1 MTLSIQLIQIPKS
14 EIASQREF
22 FLMGTEIKI
31 GRDFAADI
39 CLPDL
44 SGQISRTHTVLKKT
58 PEGSYKIT
66 NTSTNGTALNGNNM
80 SSQETLPVAD
90 GDIIRLGDY
99 RLLIG
104 IIGGAR
110 PVLPDISDA
119 EIVFK
124 TESDFSSKDAL
135 MPGEA
140 LEETVEYCDH
150 KFTRAEVDLDQDLMF
165 DPFSEGPRLD
175 ESSKDSPRDICIA
188 IAQRPEANVPT
199 ARSDMFDVIS
209 LNDAEMPTRQEVPMH
224 PALYRDQVLASMEL
238 AFESFLSELDPEK
251 LQSDYDDYIPML
263 ANRSKRYWKIY
274 MSQFAKKRANGE
286 FKRNF
291 MALFSEEMWKK

>member
-66 NTSTNGTALNGNNM
+66 NTSTNGTTLNGNDM

-90 GDIIRLGDY
+90 GDIISLGDY

-104 IIGGAR
+104 IVGGAR
-110 PVLPDISDA
+110 PALPDISDA
-119 EIVFK
+119 EIVFE

-135 MPGEA
+135 MPSEA
-140 LEETVEYCDH
+140 LEETVEFSDH
-150 KFTRAEVDLDQDLMF
+150 KFTQAEVDFDQDLMF

-175 ESSKDSPRDICIA
+175 ESSKDRARDIGIA
-188 IAQRPEANVPT
+188 IAQRPEATVPT
-199 ARSDMFDVIS
+199 ARSDIFDVIS
-209 LNDAEMPTRQEVPMH
+209 SNGAEMPTRHEVPMH
-224 PALYRDQVLASMEL
+224 PVLYRDQVLAAMEL
-238 AFESFLSELDPEK
+238 AFEAFLSELDPEK

-263 ANRSKRYWKIY
+263 ANRRKRYWTIH
-274 MSQFAKKRANGE
+274 MRQFAKKRANGE
-286 FKRNF
+286 FRRNF
-291 MALFSEEMWKK
+291 MALFAEEMWKK

>member
-66 NTSTNGTALNGNNM
+66 NTSTNGTTLNGNDM

-90 GDIIRLGDY
+90 GDIISLGDY

-104 IIGGAR
+104 IVGGAR
-110 PVLPDISDA
+110 PALPDISDA
-119 EIVFK
+119 EIVFE

-135 MPGEA
+135 MPSEA
-140 LEETVEYCDH
+140 LEETVEFSDH
-150 KFTRAEVDLDQDLMF
+150 KFTQAEVDFDQDLMF

-175 ESSKDSPRDICIA
+175 ESSKDRARDIGIA
-188 IAQRPEANVPT
+188 IAQRPEATVPT
-199 ARSDMFDVIS
+199 ARSDIFDVIS
-209 LNDAEMPTRQEVPMH
+209 SNGAEMPTRHEVPMH
-224 PALYRDQVLASMEL
+224 PVLYRDQVLVAMEL

-263 ANRSKRYWKIY
+263 VNRRKRYWKIH

-286 FKRNF
+286 FRRNF
-291 MALFSEEMWKK
+291 MALFAEEMWKK

>member
-1 MTLSIQLIQIPKS
+1 MTLSIQLIQVPES
-14 EIASQREF
+14 EIVPQREF
-22 FLMGTEIKI
+22 FLTGAEFKI
-31 GRDFAADI
+31 GRDFAADV
-39 CLPDL
+39 CLSDL

-58 PEGSYKIT
+58 LEGSYKIT
-66 NTSTNGTALNGNNM
+66 NISTNGMALNGKNM

-104 IIGGAR
+104 IVGGAR

-119 EIVFK
+119 EIAFE
-124 TESDFSSKDAL
+124 TESDFSSKDVL

-140 LEETVEYCDH
+140 SEETIEFSDQ

-165 DPFSEGPRLD
+165 DPFAEGPSLD
-175 ESSKDSPRDICIA
+175 ESSKDHARDIGIA
-188 IAQRPEANVPT
+188 ITQRPEATVPT
-199 ARSDMFDVIS
+199 ARSDMFDVI
-209 LNDAEMPTRQEVPMH
+209 LPNDAEMPTRHEVPMH
-224 PALYRDQVLASMEL
+224 PVLYRDQVLAAMEL

-263 ANRSKRYWKIY
+263 VNRRKRYWKIY

-286 FKRNF
+286 FQRNF

>member
-1 MTLSIQLIQIPKS
+1 MTLSIQLIQIPIS
-14 EIASQREF
+14 ETAPQREF
-22 FLMGTEIKI
+22 FLNGTESKI
-31 GRDFAADI
+31 GRDFAADV

-58 PEGSYKIT
+58 SKGSYKIT
-66 NTSTNGTALNGNNM
+66 NTSTNGTVLNGNDM

-90 GDIIRLGDY
+90 GDIIGLGDY

-104 IIGGAR
+104 IVGGAR

-119 EIVFK
+119 EVVFK

-140 LEETVEYCDH
+140 LEETVEFCDH

-175 ESSKDSPRDICIA
+175 ESSKDRPRDIGIA
-188 IAQRPEANVPT
+188 IAQRPEATVPT

-209 LNDAEMPTRQEVPMH
+209 PNDAEMPTRHEVPMH
-224 PALYRDQVLASMEL
+224 PVLYRDQVLAAMEL

-263 ANRSKRYWKIY
+263 VNRRKRYWKIY

-291 MALFSEEMWKK
+291 MALFSEAMWKK